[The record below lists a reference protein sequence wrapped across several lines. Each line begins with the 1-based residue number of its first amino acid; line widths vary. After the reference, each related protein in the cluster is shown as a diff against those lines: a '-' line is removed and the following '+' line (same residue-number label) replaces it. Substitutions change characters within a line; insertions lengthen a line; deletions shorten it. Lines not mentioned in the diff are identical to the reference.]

1 MNPTIARLDAVVARL
16 EQISRRE
23 QTLLRWLL
31 VAVFVFVLSAVLSW
45 GGFSWR

>member
-1 MNPTIARLDAVVARL
+1 MIQTNAPSIARLDAVVARL

-31 VAVFVFVLSAVLSW
+31 VAVFVFVLSW

>member
-23 QTLLRWLL
+23 QLLLRRLL
-31 VAVFVFVLSAVLSW
+31 VAVFVFVLSVAEW
-45 GGFSWR
+45 GVFAWR